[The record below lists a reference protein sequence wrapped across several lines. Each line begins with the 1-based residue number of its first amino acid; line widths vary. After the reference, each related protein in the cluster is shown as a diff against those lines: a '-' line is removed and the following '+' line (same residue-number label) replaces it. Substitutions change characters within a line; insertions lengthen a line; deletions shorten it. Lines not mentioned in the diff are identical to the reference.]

1 MDTSI
6 EKDVLS
12 AIDNINETIQ
22 EASVNVYN
30 SLLDSYMK
38 DVEMRIYYQ
47 SSGKVIQESKFSDWF
62 NYSEDENIIKTI
74 LLFIP
79 RMIVAL
85 IKILKKKWDDRIRK
99 ARIQELTQLL
109 EDLNSEHFKLNQ
121 EVSVENERIVYD
133 GNDRKFYLRSKIKD
147 FDMIMI
153 DDIVNPKTLYDWYIY
168 FFEKYRD
175 TATNWNDISTVLNIA
190 DGVSNDPML
199 RDLKRKTF
207 ATKKE
212 DYDLYA
218 LDKDLEESLEA
229 IREDHKKILNT
240 IDNAM
245 SFVNKQYSTLAKKPA
260 VSENKNGILTWNPS
274 APISMTAADRLLQDM
289 RRVRDDFQNIDN
301 TVSDEIDE
309 CLKAI
314 HELHVKISD
323 KKRLEK
329 GERERE
335 LTETIEKFRRER
347 EDLQDKVNEPV

>member
-22 EASVNVYN
+22 EASINVCN
-30 SLLDSYMK
+30 SLIDSYMK
-38 DVEMRIYYQ
+38 DAEMRIYYQ

-85 IKILKKKWDDRIRK
+85 IKILKKKWDDRIRL
-99 ARIQELTQLL
+99 ARIQELTQIL
-109 EDLNSEHFKLNQ
+109 EDLNSELFKLNQ
-121 EVSVENERIVYD
+121 EVSVENERIFYD
-133 GNDRKFYLRSKIKD
+133 GADRKFYLRSKIKD

-153 DDIVNPKTLYDWYIY
+153 DDIVNPKTLYDWYVF

-175 TATNWNDISTVLNIA
+175 AATDWNDMSIVLSIA

-207 ATKKE
+207 ATRKE
-212 DYDLYA
+212 DYESYV
-218 LDKDLEESLEA
+218 LDKDLEESLKA
-229 IREDHKKILNT
+229 IREDHKKILQA
-240 IDNAM
+240 ISNAM
-245 SFVNKQYSTLAKKPA
+245 DFVNKQYSDLAKKPN
-260 VSENKNGILTWNPS
+260 VSNNKNS

-289 RRVRDDFQNIDN
+289 RRIRDDFQNIDN

-314 HELHVKISD
+314 HELYVKISD

-329 GERERE
+329 NERERE
-335 LTETIEKFRRER
+335 LTETIDKFRRER